1 MNGPYTVSNLVGK
14 LPMLP
19 RGGLLRPGEHFQ
31 GASRLL
37 RKEGSLS
44 EGATMW
50 SSWVGVSKCQRL
62 PSLDWYRIELALRC
76 DGAEVVQ

>member
-1 MNGPYTVSNLVGK
+1 MVNGPYTVSNLVGK

-37 RKEGSLS
+37 RNNPPGEGSLS

-50 SSWVGVSKCQRL
+50 SSWVGVSKC
-62 PSLDWYRIELALRC
+62 
-76 DGAEVVQ
+76 